1 MLKILNRQ
9 SKFNNN
15 SKTYCDDNRMFSFSC
30 SKSGKTWGNV
40 FMLILKTEIL
50 QSADDRREKKF
61 LDAAFLLQK
70 KPWTDSRDG
79 LAQD

>member
-1 MLKILNRQ
+1 MLKIWENMGTGLLLYIFSRSISILNQ
-9 SKFNNN
+9 
-15 SKTYCDDNRMFSFSC
+15 
-30 SKSGKTWGNV
+30 V
-40 FMLILKTEIL
+40 LKTEIL